1 MCWWVRIEAHLHSA
15 SSLVE
20 ETGRKPWNPG
30 QQLPATIL
38 AWSGGLPLDLTPI
51 RGKGCFC
58 FDLVDSDL
66 GGY

>member
-1 MCWWVRIEAHLHSA
+1 MLLAWWRRQAESLGIPA
-15 SSLVE
+15 SSY
-20 ETGRKPWNPG
+20 
-30 QQLPATIL
+30 LPTIL